1 MRSLEPKIF
10 CKPLWTSLSVS
21 QAVIVLSD
29 IWGEICSGGGGGSD
43 PGKFLVLDFAQAGVV
58 AKKKYNINALAIRFS
73 SNLIGCKGT
82 YTEVE
87 RESKYENMALPLTCS
102 IILYNAVSLTQ
113 KIKLVL
119 IQSDVK

>member
-1 MRSLEPKIF
+1 MKF
-10 CKPLWTSLSVS
+10 
-21 QAVIVLSD
+21 A
-29 IWGEICSGGGGGSD
+29 GGPD
-43 PGKFLVLDFAQAGVV
+43 PGKFLVLDFALAGVV
-58 AKKKYNINALAIRFS
+58 AKKKYNIKTLAIRFS

>member
-1 MRSLEPKIF
+1 M
-10 CKPLWTSLSVS
+10 
-21 QAVIVLSD
+21 
-29 IWGEICSGGGGGSD
+29 
-43 PGKFLVLDFAQAGVV
+43 V
-58 AKKKYNINALAIRFS
+58 AKKMYNINALAIRFS

-113 KIKLVL
+113 KIELVL

>member
-1 MRSLEPKIF
+1 MKF
-10 CKPLWTSLSVS
+10 
-21 QAVIVLSD
+21 A
-29 IWGEICSGGGGGSD
+29 GGPD
-43 PGKFLVLDFAQAGVV
+43 PGKFLVLDFALAGVV
-58 AKKKYNINALAIRFS
+58 AKKKYNINALAIKFS

-102 IILYNAVSLTQ
+102 IILYNAVLLTQ